1 MAEATYT
8 KVYKDFRGVDFSSER
23 SECDPR
29 RFKDLVNMW
38 KDYRSESGAAVETAP
53 GFRKLLEGSGSK
65 VNGLHFLPAKGDMEA
80 KVIVH
85 QGTGLSSHS
94 IKNDPDGVY
103 FDKIGVTVGIK
114 TGEEYRPYSS
124 AANAISRSLL
134 CGDSLYVVDGKQYY
148 RIKHGSTK
156 SIAELAGDDTAY
168 VPTTFINGEPYE
180 QRNLLTDKYMEKFKY
195 SPDSIMYLHERVEWI
210 DHLYVVSGGNKTER
224 FPFKVVTPDD
234 NSSYYH
240 LDETGIVF
248 SPDLSADTEI
258 NFRTHLTSGPAVV
271 KIGKMTSIN
280 GGAPSDF
287 FYLKLTT
294 PNSSSGTNDGPKY
307 YLLAI
312 NLAEGYSFGYEKV
325 GKEGDFIVTDVFV
338 SNLSEG
344 DEVIVEGHADP
355 QKFATIEDLK
365 DFRDALTGNPEFAD
379 GFTGTAKEAINGC
392 TLITEFD
399 GRVFLSGNPNLP
411 NTVFYSQRDLTG
423 YNNPFY
429 IGCYNY
435 LNDGTGRTPITAMM
449 TTPTQLIVLKD
460 HVAQGA
466 SIYYHYGAD
475 NPAESKVTRDLQPRI
490 YPRENGVPGV
500 GCLGLACNFLDDP
513 VFLSPNGLEA
523 IGKSQVNLE
532 RTLAHRSS
540 YVDARLLNEN
550 LRGAVAAEWEGY
562 LALLV
567 PGGKLYLAD
576 GRQRYEHSLGGYQY
590 EWYYWDGIGVYSGQ
604 KDRYHYLTQAPE
616 VPEGVAVPEYIGDLT
631 PAYKTIRDYVD
642 DDITPG
648 EVKLTYA
655 DPEDEEKTI
664 TFTFHYVVE
673 ADSAGQNDA
682 FLVDTDGEK
691 TGGEFQ
697 EATAL
702 LAVDGCLL
710 FGCKDGSV
718 CVFNTDKRGEDH
730 YIPPEDYTRCG
741 RRYTA
746 RCVTI
751 SDTCG
756 RTNLA
761 KSTIRNSL
769 VLKTKAFPYAKVDV
783 KVRTDVDSWEPCDTV
798 YAGVA
803 DLDHM
808 DFGAFSF
815 NTYDESVA
823 VVRERKKRW
832 LEKQLCFEAE
842 CYESPFGII
851 SATFDFKVAGKVK
864 MR

>member
-1 MAEATYT
+1 M
-8 KVYKDFRGVDFSSER
+8 
-23 SECDPR
+23 
-29 RFKDLVNMW
+29 
-38 KDYRSESGAAVETAP
+38 
-53 GFRKLLEGSGSK
+53 
-65 VNGLHFLPAKGDMEA
+65 H
-80 KVIVH
+80 I
-85 QGTGLSSHS
+85 
-94 IKNDPDGVY
+94 
-103 FDKIGVTVGIK
+103 
-114 TGEEYRPYSS
+114 GEE
-124 AANAISRSLL
+124 
-134 CGDSLYVVDGKQYY
+134 
-148 RIKHGSTK
+148 
-156 SIAELAGDDTAY
+156 
-168 VPTTFINGEPYE
+168 
-180 QRNLLTDKYMEKFKY
+180 
-195 SPDSIMYLHERVEWI
+195 
-210 DHLYVVSGGNKTER
+210 GN
-224 FPFKVVTPDD
+224 
-234 NSSYYH
+234 
-240 LDETGIVF
+240 
-248 SPDLSADTEI
+248 
-258 NFRTHLTSGPAVV
+258 
-271 KIGKMTSIN
+271 
-280 GGAPSDF
+280 F
-287 FYLKLTT
+287 FYLDCADFSNGSTT
-294 PNSSSGTNDGPKY
+294 HTY
-307 YLLAI
+307 YLL
-312 NLAEGYSFGYEKV
+312 EQDEYSFSCQETKNGE
-325 GKEGDFIVTDVFV
+325 FIVTAVFV
-338 SNLSEG
+338 PNLAEG

-355 QKFATIEDLK
+355 QKFATTEDLK
-365 DFRDALTGNPEFAD
+365 DFRDVLKGNQDFSN

-399 GRVFLSGNPNLP
+399 GRTFLSGNPNLP

-532 RTLAHRSS
+532 RTLTHRSS

-567 PGGKLYLAD
+567 PSGKLYLAD

-590 EWYYWDGIGVYSGQ
+590 EWYYWDGIGVHSAQ

-616 VPEGVAVPEYIGDLT
+616 GVTVPEWIDDRRS
-631 PAYKTIRDYVD
+631 AYKTIRDYVD
-642 DDITPG
+642 DDITPD
-648 EVKLTYA
+648 EVKLTYN
-655 DPEDEEKTI
+655 DPEKGEIKI
-664 TFTFHYVVE
+664 TGHYVVG
-673 ADSAGQNDA
+673 ADDTGSTVAY
-682 FLVDTDGEK
+682 LVDTDGEK
-691 TGGEFQ
+691 TGGSFQ

-730 YIPPEDYTRCG
+730 YIPPEDYKRCG

-783 KVRTDVDSWEPCDTV
+783 KVRTDIDPWEPCDTV

>member
-53 GFRKLLEGSGSK
+53 GFRTLLEGSGSR
-65 VNGLHFLPAKGDMEA
+65 VNGLHFIPTADTNDVGKLIIHRGD
-80 KVIVH
+80 
-85 QGTGLSSHS
+85 GLSVCTLER
-94 IKNDPDGVY
+94 KDEKDDDGNIA
-103 FDKIGVTVGIK
+103 KRGVSASKDDNGNVVLKGI
-114 TGEEYRPYSS
+114 
-124 AANAISRSLL
+124 AVANNRTQSVLFHDRLF
-134 CGDSLYVVDGKQYY
+134 VVDGQKYFCLY
-148 RIKHGSTK
+148 EEDGTIKHAFCS
-156 SIAELAGDDTAY
+156 DQAY
-168 VPTTFINGEPYE
+168 VPTTFLNGEAYE
-180 QRNLLTDKYMEKFKY
+180 QRNLLTDKFVEKYDFFSTEGRRHYLKEPVRSNTTDLY
-195 SPDSIMYLHERVEWI
+195 ALIHGCKVYYKETSP
-210 DHLYVVSGGNKTER
+210 
-224 FPFKVVTPDD
+224 
-234 NSSYYH
+234 
-240 LDETGIVF
+240 
-248 SPDLSADTEI
+248 EI
-258 NFRTHLTSGPAVV
+258 NFYVSCSLEELGMVTPPTLYIGGEVRDIAYGIKAFPDDYKPAAGTLQTYKSDGTEYLQKTV
-271 KIGKMTSIN
+271 KCCRGEDDKYYILREGQGSAWWIAEDGYVTELII
-280 GGAPSDF
+280 
-287 FYLKLTT
+287 
-294 PNSSSGTNDGPKY
+294 SGTALGSGT
-307 YLLAI
+307 I
-312 NLAEGYSFGYEKV
+312 EIHGTAESGKFAKV
-325 GKEGDFIVTDVFV
+325 GDFQDVF
-338 SNLSEG
+338 SG
-344 DEVIVEGHADP
+344 I
-355 QKFATIEDLK
+355 K
-365 DFRDALTGNPEFAD
+365 DFS
-379 GFTGTAKEAINGC
+379 GFTGTTEAAINGC
-392 TLITEFD
+392 TLITEYD
-399 GRVFLSGNPNLP
+399 GRVFLSGNPKLP
-411 NTVFYSQRDLTG
+411 NTVFYTQRDAVTG
-423 YNNPFY
+423 QNNLFY

-435 LNDGTGRTPITAMM
+435 LNDGTGQTPITAMM

-466 SIYYHYGAD
+466 SNYYHYGAD
-475 NPAESKVTRDLQPRI
+475 NPAESKTTRNLQPRI

-532 RTLAHRSS
+532 RSLTHRSS

-616 VPEGVAVPEYIGDLT
+616 VPEGVEVPEEIGNLKT
-631 PAYKTIRDYVD
+631 AYKTIRDYVD
-642 DDITPG
+642 DDTTLG
-648 EVKLTYA
+648 EVKLTYT
-655 DPEDEEKTI
+655 DPEDEKQTI
-664 TFTFHYVVE
+664 TFHYVVE

-682 FLVDTDGEK
+682 YLVDTDGEQ

-710 FGCKDGSV
+710 FGCADGSI
-718 CVFNTDKRGEDH
+718 CVFNTDRRGEDH

-769 VLKTKAFPYAKVDV
+769 VLKTKAFPYAKVRV
-783 KVRTDVDSWEPCDTV
+783 GVRTDVDSWETCDTV
-798 YAGVA
+798 NAGTFDPA
-803 DLDHM
+803 HI
-808 DFGAFSF
+808 DFSALTF

-842 CYESPFGII
+842 CYESPVGII

>member
-1 MAEATYT
+1 MDGVKLCYTEGETRYLYYLACKAENYDSSIKFYDNNGNELTSVSFPEEQKAIVGGGNIRVGINNNGNSFYYWEEGDSCYIVKEGHWVTWGVSEGYVQFFEIEGLYT
-8 KVYKDFRGVDFSSER
+8 LDGKLEIHGTA
-23 SECDPR
+23 
-29 RFKDLVNMW
+29 
-38 KDYRSESGAAVETAP
+38 ESGKFAKIEDFQDV
-53 GFRKLLEGSGSK
+53 LSGSK
-65 VNGLHFLPAKGDMEA
+65 D
-80 KVIVH
+80 
-85 QGTGLSSHS
+85 
-94 IKNDPDGVY
+94 
-103 FDKIGVTVGIK
+103 
-114 TGEEYRPYSS
+114 
-124 AANAISRSLL
+124 
-134 CGDSLYVVDGKQYY
+134 
-148 RIKHGSTK
+148 
-156 SIAELAGDDTAY
+156 
-168 VPTTFINGEPYE
+168 
-180 QRNLLTDKYMEKFKY
+180 
-195 SPDSIMYLHERVEWI
+195 
-210 DHLYVVSGGNKTER
+210 
-224 FPFKVVTPDD
+224 
-234 NSSYYH
+234 
-240 LDETGIVF
+240 F
-248 SPDLSADTEI
+248 S
-258 NFRTHLTSGPAVV
+258 
-271 KIGKMTSIN
+271 
-280 GGAPSDF
+280 
-287 FYLKLTT
+287 
-294 PNSSSGTNDGPKY
+294 
-307 YLLAI
+307 
-312 NLAEGYSFGYEKV
+312 
-325 GKEGDFIVTDVFV
+325 
-338 SNLSEG
+338 
-344 DEVIVEGHADP
+344 
-355 QKFATIEDLK
+355 
-365 DFRDALTGNPEFAD
+365 
-379 GFTGTAKEAINGC
+379 GFTDTTKDAINGC

-399 GRVFLSGNPNLP
+399 GRVFLSGNPKLP
-411 NTVFYSQRDLTG
+411 NTVFYTQRDAVTG
-423 YNNPFY
+423 QNNLFY

-532 RTLAHRSS
+532 RTLTHRSS
-540 YVDARLLNEN
+540 YVDARLLNED

-590 EWYYWDGIGVYSGQ
+590 EWYYWDGIGVYSAQ

-616 VPEGVAVPEYIGDLT
+616 GVTVPEWIDDRRS
-631 PAYKTIRDYVD
+631 AYKTIRDYVD
-642 DDITPG
+642 DDITPD
-648 EVKLTYA
+648 EVKLTYN
-655 DPEDEEKTI
+655 DPEKGEIELTG
-664 TFTFHYVVE
+664 HYVVG
-673 ADSAGQNDA
+673 ADDTGSTVAY
-682 FLVDTDGEK
+682 LVDTDGEK
-691 TGGEFQ
+691 TGGSFQ

-756 RTNLA
+756 RTNLV

-783 KVRTDVDSWEPCDTV
+783 KVRTDVDPWEPCDTV

-803 DLDHM
+803 DLDYM